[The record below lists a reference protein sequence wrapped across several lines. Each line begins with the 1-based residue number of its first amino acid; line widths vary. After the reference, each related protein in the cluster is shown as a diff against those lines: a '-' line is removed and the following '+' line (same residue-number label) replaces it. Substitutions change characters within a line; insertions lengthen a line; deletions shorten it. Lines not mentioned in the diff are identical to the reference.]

1 MDEPGVPSKDSA
13 KKSDR
18 DLIAEQSSAFSGALC
33 GVLPQLLQHYQLD
46 NAKLSLVL
54 EMVRRMDLSQ
64 FAHLRKKKDLSLV
77 LTLLRD
83 AYLKHSD
90 SRVLD
95 ALATTLGFLV
105 HTEHTDQD
113 EAASAAADLAAK
125 LADTFS
131 SLYERVHGSQM
142 DLVPDD
148 SDEPL
153 VAILHA
159 LRRMVPLF
167 RVLQPAQLGWDALP
181 ALEKTLQFYSM
192 NHETKDEQ
200 DVLVELL
207 NYAAVSL
214 FESFRQLQIKVSTDE
229 ADEDEAAMDEN
240 AENEDEEKKSEAEE
254 EDEDG
259 GKKKRGRG
267 SSKKKKSA
275 ARGKKGKRASGA
287 ASAAA
292 ALESQLSITHR
303 LLSTFLSQL
312 DLIFN
317 FQKSSAS
324 VQDCAFLILAECFV
338 KFSGKL
344 SGSPLER
351 LAIGH
356 DDPSKLQMMQ
366 TVFNQHLALV
376 MGEAGTVAGGSQR
389 AKKQD
394 THDKYASMDR
404 KIRIFNAAA
413 QVRDTQQE
421 RATST
426 LVSSLAHH
434 GCACSLLSGCDVRS
448 QLGSREGRA
457 AHGAQTPRAGGQHAR
472 QIRKGQN
479 DTREQARARIKLLL
493 CRR

>member
-1 MDEPGVPSKDSA
+1 MDEPGVPSKDSS

-90 SRVLD
+90 ARVLD
-95 ALATTLGFLV
+95 ALATTFGFLV

-229 ADEDEAAMDEN
+229 ADEDEAMDEN
-240 AENEDEEKKSEAEE
+240 AENEEEEKKSEAED
-254 EDEDG
+254 EDEDA

-267 SSKKKKSA
+267 SSKKKKAA
-275 ARGKKGKRASGA
+275 ARGKKGKRQSGA

-344 SGSPLER
+344 SGSALER

-366 TVFNQHLALV
+366 TVFNQHLAQV
-376 MGEAGTVAGGSQR
+376 MGEAGAVAGGSQR

-394 THDKYASMDR
+394 THDKYAAMDR
-404 KIRIFNAAA
+404 KMRIFNAAA
-413 QVRDTQQE
+413 QVTATRTAG
-421 RATST
+421 RSTST

-434 GCACSLLSGCDVRS
+434 GCACLSVVR
-448 QLGSREGRA
+448 L
-457 AHGAQTPRAGGQHAR
+457 
-472 QIRKGQN
+472 
-479 DTREQARARIKLLL
+479 
-493 CRR
+493 